1 MKALIIID
9 MQNDFLSGGSLAVPD
24 GEEIVAIVN
33 SMQQYFDLVVATQDW
48 HPSTHKSFASNN
60 PGKKT
65 YDEIELNGLPQIL
78 WPDHCVQGTNGAMFT
93 PLVNMN
99 RVEAIFRKG
108 TDMEIDSYSGFYDNG
123 HRKST
128 GLSDYLRGKLITR
141 VYFAGLAGDFCVYF
155 SALDALAEGFDTYLM
170 EDAVRSIDPEKFKQA
185 KAEIASRGGRI
196 INSNDVKIPTAL
208 T

>member
-108 TDMEIDSYSGFYDNG
+108 TDMDIDSYSGFYDNG

-170 EDAVRSIDPEKFKQA
+170 EDAIRSIDPEKFKQA
-185 KAEIASRGGRI
+185 KAEIVSRGGRI

>member
-108 TDMEIDSYSGFYDNG
+108 TDIDIDSYSCFYDNG

-128 GLSDYLRGKLITR
+128 GLGDYLRGKLITG

-155 SALDALAEGFDTYLM
+155 SALDALVEGFDTYLM

>member
-108 TDMEIDSYSGFYDNG
+108 TDIDIDSYSCFYDNG

-128 GLSDYLRGKLITR
+128 GLGDYLRGKLITR

-155 SALDALAEGFDTYLM
+155 SALDALIEGFDTYLM

>member
-185 KAEIASRGGRI
+185 KAKIASRGGRI

>member
-24 GEEIVAIVN
+24 GEEIVPIVN

-65 YDEIELNGLPQIL
+65 YEEIELNGLPQIL

-108 TDMEIDSYSGFYDNG
+108 TDVEIDSYSGFYDNG

-128 GLSDYLRGKLITR
+128 GLADYLKGKLITK

-155 SALDALAEGFDTYLM
+155 SALDALIEGFDTYLM

-185 KAEIASRGGRI
+185 KAQIASRGGKI

>member
-108 TDMEIDSYSGFYDNG
+108 TDIDIDSYSCFYDNG

-128 GLSDYLRGKLITR
+128 GLGDYLRGKLITG

>member
-108 TDMEIDSYSGFYDNG
+108 TDMDIDSYSCFYDNG

-128 GLSDYLRGKLITR
+128 GLGDYLRGKLITR

-155 SALDALAEGFDTYLM
+155 SALDALVEGFDTYLM

>member
-108 TDMEIDSYSGFYDNG
+108 TDMDIDSYSGFYDNG

>member
-108 TDMEIDSYSGFYDNG
+108 TDMDIDSYSGFYDNG

-170 EDAVRSIDPEKFKQA
+170 EDAIRSIDPEKFKQA

>member
-65 YDEIELNGLPQIL
+65 YEEIELNGLPQIL

-108 TDMEIDSYSGFYDNG
+108 TDMDIDSYSCFYDNG

-128 GLSDYLRGKLITR
+128 GLGDYLRGKLITR
-141 VYFAGLAGDFCVYF
+141 VYFAGLAGDYCVYF
-155 SALDALAEGFDTYLM
+155 SALDALIEGFDTYLM

-185 KAEIASRGGRI
+185 KAEIVALGGKI

>member
-108 TDMEIDSYSGFYDNG
+108 TDMDIDSYSCFYDNG

-128 GLSDYLRGKLITR
+128 GLGDYLRGKLITR

>member
-65 YDEIELNGLPQIL
+65 YEEIELNGLPQTL

-108 TDMEIDSYSGFYDNG
+108 TDMDIDSYSCFYDNG

-128 GLSDYLRGKLITR
+128 GLGDYLRGKLITR
-141 VYFAGLAGDFCVYF
+141 VYFAGLAGDYCVYF
-155 SALDALAEGFDTYLM
+155 SALDALVEGFDTYLM

-185 KAEIASRGGRI
+185 KAEIASRGGKI